1 MENNENNINNPSTV
15 ETAEDRNGKRNRKL
29 GLGLGLGLGIPL
41 IALGVAGVVLLA
53 RDNNGSKPVTTDT
66 LSLDVSK
73 VNNLFQP
80 NKPAQEFEISALSTT
95 SNDVTIVKTEAK
107 SDNELI
113 VVASGTNSNKISIKT
128 LAVGSANVTI
138 TAYDSANNKGSVK
151 IPLTVS
157 GLIPEPDT
165 LVLNTTML
173 PSAIMVE
180 QQDEYDL
187 NAFYNNKKVTLES
200 VNITPDKV
208 GIANVTWN
216 KQNETIKYEGLAEG
230 EVELTINA
238 TDTDGHTTQVKVSL
252 TVKPEQSITKNGLIF
267 NGAVYDMPDECNP
280 ATLCWKNIDGG
291 YGWFDAYMEIPLK
304 QQTNDDPAVLKIKFT
319 DAYKITK
326 VQIVKTVDE
335 FEFDWDN
342 DMYFLTMCGGL
353 KNANLS
359 GLTNVALIPWFFMSG
374 CSNLKELD
382 MSNCQASYID
392 DYFLA
397 YATNLKSIKLPTIK
411 YIAPKSNLQ
420 VKAAANPY
428 VGNCFLTGCTSLT
441 SIDLT
446 PITKSGGNNER
457 KIGSWFLSECT
468 NLETVIFNSSD
479 SDIFQI
485 ESIGQ
490 DFLSNCPKLTTF
502 TINQY
507 LILCGGDILV
517 VDDNFMRNCTGLQS
531 LDLSKMLFQQHG
543 DDTVTSVGENFL
555 DGCTSLSTIEL
566 FNFASPE
573 ENSASSPPLL
583 SFSKNFMS
591 NCTSLT
597 KIDFS
602 KLSNPDNCI
611 TDLSFADYCL
621 YNCTNLK
628 EINFA
633 YLEPTCFKK
642 GDNSED
648 HSFVKVFDESQTS
661 KDTYTYNVT
670 YYDNYY
676 DGSKTQFP
684 DIDNTPETIGTDTV
698 YLGRIFDTT
707 ALYVDNM
714 SYSSTS
720 STLEHYWSTYYWIN
734 KTNGFAV
741 NDNIE
746 FSYYKNITGTGSP
759 VTTESSAWEITEV
772 FDYIS
777 QQTVDKDTYTQT
789 IDWDSTT
796 PGKLVIK
803 KAISKS
809 TSAADR
815 FDWVIKITFTAPDTG
830 VKYHF
835 DLNLINYGGE

>member
-1 MENNENNINNPSTV
+1 MENNKTNNQTQEKN
-15 ETAEDRNGKRNRKL
+15 KKNRKL
-29 GLGLGLGLGIPL
+29 ALGLGLGLGIPVV
-41 IALGVAGVVLLA
+41 ALGITTVCLLA
-53 RDNNGSKPVTTDT
+53 ANKGSKSIVTDS

-73 VNNLFQP
+73 VNNLYQP
-80 NKPAQEFEISALSTT
+80 NKAAQEFEISALSTT
-95 SNDVTIVKTEAK
+95 SNNVTIVKTEAK
-107 SDNELI
+107 SDNEL
-113 VVASGTNSNKISIKT
+113 VVIASGTNSNKISIKT

-157 GLIPEPDT
+157 SLIPEPDT

-173 PSAIMVE
+173 PTAIMVE

-187 NAFYNNKKVTLES
+187 NAFYNNKKATLES
-200 VNITPDKV
+200 VNITFDKA
-208 GIANVTWN
+208 GIANVAWN
-216 KQNETIKYEGLAEG
+216 KQNETIKYEGLTEG
-230 EVELTINA
+230 EVELTIDA
-238 TDTDGHTTQVKVSL
+238 TDTDGHTTQVKISL
-252 TVKPEQSITKNGLIF
+252 TVRPEQSITKNGLIF
-267 NGAVYDMPDECNP
+267 NGTVYDMPDECDP

-304 QQTNDDPAVLKIKFT
+304 QQTNDDPTILKIKFT

-326 VQIVKTVDE
+326 VQIVQTVDE

-342 DMYFLTMCGGL
+342 DSYFLTMCGGL

-382 MSNCQASYID
+382 MSNCQVSFID
-392 DYFLA
+392 EYFLA

-411 YIAPKSNLQ
+411 NIEPKSNLQ
-420 VKAAANPY
+420 VKEASTPH

-446 PITKSGGNNER
+446 PITKSGGDKER
-457 KIGSWFLSECT
+457 NIGSWFLSECT

-479 SDIFQI
+479 SDIFEI
-485 ESIGQ
+485 KSIGQ

-502 TINQY
+502 TINQG
-507 LILCGGDILV
+507 LILYETYNVIQ
-517 VDDNFMRNCTGLQS
+517 DNFMQNCTGLQS

-543 DDTVTSVGENFL
+543 DDEVSYVGENFL

-573 ENSASSPPLL
+573 ENSSSAPPLL
-583 SFSKNFMS
+583 SFGKNFMS

-602 KLSNPDNCI
+602 KLSNPDNRR

-676 DGSKTQFP
+676 DDSKTQFP

-698 YLGRIFDTT
+698 
-707 ALYVDNM
+707 
-714 SYSSTS
+714 
-720 STLEHYWSTYYWIN
+720 
-734 KTNGFAV
+734 
-741 NDNIE
+741 
-746 FSYYKNITGTGSP
+746 
-759 VTTESSAWEITEV
+759 
-772 FDYIS
+772 
-777 QQTVDKDTYTQT
+777 
-789 IDWDSTT
+789 
-796 PGKLVIK
+796 
-803 KAISKS
+803 
-809 TSAADR
+809 
-815 FDWVIKITFTAPDTG
+815 
-830 VKYHF
+830 
-835 DLNLINYGGE
+835 